1 MPPLRTPI
9 VRRVGVGE
17 RLRRIAGFDP
27 RGLGSLHEPREARV
41 TITAAIAD
49 LQAPSARSIGP
60 GAFDPDAYCYARV
73 ANAHIHPLVAYFL
86 RMSREALVTRYC
98 HLHPR
103 VAPATLTEILQCRPR
118 QFRWAGADLLHT
130 TDMDGRRRMVVL
142 ETNSCPSGNKS
153 MPRLHDGDE
162 LGGYGRVLRSAFL
175 PSLARRSLPRG
186 RLAVLYDKNTI
197 ECEGYASALA
207 ELTGEAVFVAPS
219 VDGQSGCP
227 SRFLNGVLQVRDP
240 RGLWHDIR
248 AALRYVTQR
257 PWNRIPVATR
267 TALLNPV
274 AICLA
279 GGRNK
284 LMAAKAYSF
293 YNAELR
299 HAALAIRTPHT
310 VRDVLRE
317 EVPLQVRRFGGQA
330 VVKVPYLNAGQG
342 VYTIT
347 NNRELAAFE
356 ASDRLYERYIV
367 QALIGNSSWS
377 SGGDDAKLFHVG
389 TMPDRNG
396 KLFAAD
402 LRMMVV
408 GGPDGFAPVGCYARR
423 ALMPLTPT
431 LDGQQSS
438 WEMLG
443 TNLSHKRPDGGWEA
457 DTDRLLL
464 MDARDFNR
472 LGIGLDELIEAYIQT
487 VLSVTAIDRMAT
499 LLLGARGGV
508 KRRLFRSLDDDP
520 SLLAE
525 IAQGAIRGI
534 PRAREAGMSRQ
545 DSPDPG
551 AAGG

>member
-1 MPPLRTPI
+1 M
-9 VRRVGVGE
+9 
-17 RLRRIAGFDP
+17 
-27 RGLGSLHEPREARV
+27 

-49 LQAPSARSIGP
+49 LQATSARRIRP
-60 GAFDPDAYCYARV
+60 GSFDPDAYCYSRV
-73 ANAHIHPLVAYFL
+73 ANAHIHPTVAYFL
-86 RMSREALVTRYC
+86 RMSRAALVTRYC

-103 VAPATLTEILQCRPR
+103 VVPATLTEILALQPR

-162 LGGYGRVLRSAFL
+162 LGGYGRVLRNAFL
-175 PSLARRSLPRG
+175 PTLARRKLPRG
-186 RLAVLYDKNTI
+186 GLAVLYDKNMV
-197 ECEGYASALA
+197 ECEGYAAALA
-207 ELTGEAVFVAPS
+207 ELTGEDVFVAPV
-219 VDGQSGCP
+219 VDGLSNSP
-227 SRFLNGVLQVRDP
+227 SRFLDGLLQVRDET
-240 RGLWHDIR
+240 GTWHDVR

-274 AICLA
+274 AVCLA

-284 LMAAKAYSF
+284 LMAAKAYTF
-293 YNAELR
+293 YNADLR
-299 HAALAIRTPHT
+299 DAALTIRTPYT
-310 VRDVLRE
+310 VRDVSRD
-317 EVPLQVRRFGGQA
+317 EVPLQVRRLGGQA

-347 NNRELAAFE
+347 NERELAAFE
-356 ASDRLYERYIV
+356 ASDETYSRYIV

-377 SGGDDAKLFHVG
+377 SDGRHGKLFHVG
-389 TMPDRNG
+389 TMPDRHG

-408 GGPDGFAPVGCYARR
+408 GGPEGFTPVACYARR
-423 ALMPLTPT
+423 AAMPLTPT
-431 LDGQQSS
+431 LEGQPSS

-443 TNLSHKRPDGGWEA
+443 TNLSRKRPDGGWEA

-464 MDARDFNR
+464 MDSRDFNR

-520 SLLAE
+520 TLLAE

-534 PRAREAGMSRQ
+534 PRSRGAGHADECGNHSDESDNHSELETEPQMMS
-545 DSPDPG
+545 
-551 AAGG
+551 